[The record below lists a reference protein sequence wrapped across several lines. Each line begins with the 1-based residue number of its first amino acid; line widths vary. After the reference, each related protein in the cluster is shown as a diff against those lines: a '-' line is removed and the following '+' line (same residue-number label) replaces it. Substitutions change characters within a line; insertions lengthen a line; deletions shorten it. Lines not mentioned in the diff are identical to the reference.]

1 MVSTGLNRFKPSKI
15 EFMPANGINAL
26 NFSRFKPWFKPGG
39 LNQLPTLTPPPPP
52 NFDRTALLRLHG
64 HAGRLLHKRH
74 QHPGG
79 RERPRGGPV
88 GGDRAL
94 TAGAQPDRAGWA
106 AARHPSVLSVPAAAV
121 HRRQSG
127 PALPQLVR
135 RVDSLCS
142 MYLPQ
147 LVGNGVWP
155 CPPKRCR
162 VGLSG

>member
-1 MVSTGLNRFKPSKI
+1 MRPYVGYNPASQSPLRFETSPVHMTHSVTLNLSPKT
-15 EFMPANGINAL
+15 
-26 NFSRFKPWFKPGG
+26 
-39 LNQLPTLTPPPPP
+39 PTELHYPPP
-52 NFDRTALLRLHG
+52 NFDRTAVLRLHG

-94 TAGAQPDRAGWA
+94 TAGAQPDRAGRA

-135 RVDSLCS
+135 RGHSPLVCHNQGW
-142 MYLPQ
+142 Q
-147 LVGNGVWP
+147 LV
-155 CPPKRCR
+155 
-162 VGLSG
+162 